1 MHKPDPVETIHALRS
16 VGVSPTV
23 HDPIEA
29 ILARLMPPGLSD
41 AGQSEIEAMLDELA
55 GATVEITPAKPNISW
70 VRRITA
76 GGIAAAGVAAAVV
89 FSLSGPPSPSPVSE
103 AAPAPVSEV
112 PAEFVLVGESDRI
125 ESMTDE
131 GWQENSDGSTMRAV
145 RLSVVEENSLFD
157 EETGIVMK
165 VSEPR
170 EEILL
175 MPVSAF

>member
-1 MHKPDPVETIHALRS
+1 MHKPDPVET
-16 VGVSPTV
+16 
-23 HDPIEA
+23 

-41 AGQSEIEAMLDELA
+41 EGQCEIEAMLDELA
-55 GATVEITPAKPNISW
+55 GPAVEIAATKPGAIFWS
-70 VRRITA
+70 RRLA
-76 GGIAAAGVAAAVV
+76 VGGIAAAGVAAAVI
-89 FSLSGPPSPSPVSE
+89 FPLAGPPLISSVGMDL
-103 AAPAPVSEV
+103 ANGGT

-131 GWQENSDGSTMRAV
+131 GWKEGSDGSAMRAV
-145 RLSVVEENSLFD
+145 RLNVVEENSILD
-157 EETGIVMK
+157 EETGIVMQ

>member
-1 MHKPDPVETIHALRS
+1 MHKP
-16 VGVSPTV
+16 
-23 HDPIEA
+23 DPIEA

-41 AGQSEIEAMLDELA
+41 DGQSDIAAMLDELA
-55 GATVEITPAKPNISW
+55 GVPVGITPAKPGISW
-70 VRRITA
+70 IRRITT
-76 GGIAAAGVAAAVV
+76 GGIAAAGAAAAVI
-89 FSLSGPPSPSPVSE
+89 FSLSGPPSPSPLSE
-103 AAPAPVSEV
+103 VAPVSEV
-112 PAEFVLVGESDRI
+112 AAEFVLVGESGRI
-125 ESMTDE
+125 EAMTDE
-131 GWQENSDGSTMRAV
+131 GWQENADGSTMRAV

>member
-1 MHKPDPVETIHALRS
+1 MHKPDPVDNILALRS

-55 GATVEITPAKPNISW
+55 GAPIEITPAKPNISW
-70 VRRITA
+70 VRRMTA
-76 GGIAAAGVAAAVV
+76 GGIAAAGVAAAMV
-89 FSLSGPPSPSPVSE
+89 FSLSGPPSPPPVSE
-103 AAPAPVSEV
+103 AAPVSEV

-131 GWQENSDGSTMRAV
+131 GWQENSDGSAMRAV